1 MLHLEAAC
9 ARSALPGLEG
19 YSRRVAVL
27 GFGCRKISLATG
39 PCFAGVGA
47 PICMIDYLQ
56 NHRFIQNL

>member
-27 GFGCRKISLATG
+27 AL
-39 PCFAGVGA
+39 GA
-47 PICMIDYLQ
+47 AKFLWLPDPVLPA
-56 NHRFIQNL
+56 